1 MNVLSFMSFLV
12 LGITILTMIFGVIA
26 YFLYKARERK
36 QKRDEVTYEDVLDS
50 EGEAYLFFESSKKKP
65 V

>member
-36 QKRDEVTYEDVLDS
+36 QKRDEVTYEDVLYS

>member
-36 QKRDEVTYEDVLDS
+36 QNRDEVSYEDVLAS

-65 V
+65 E